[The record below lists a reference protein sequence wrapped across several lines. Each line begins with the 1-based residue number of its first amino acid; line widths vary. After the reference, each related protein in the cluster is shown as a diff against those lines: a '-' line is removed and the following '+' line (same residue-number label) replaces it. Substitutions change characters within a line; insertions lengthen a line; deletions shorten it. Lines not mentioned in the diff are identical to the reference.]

1 MANKIADL
9 ENRATKAESNA
20 AYWQDMYNKVVAE
33 NNELREKLA
42 KATGPAKITPIV
54 PAPANSTKNVIK
66 ETINERLGAE

>member
-9 ENRATKAESNA
+9 ENRATKAESDA

-54 PAPANSTKNVIK
+54 PPTKNVIK

>member
-54 PAPANSTKNVIK
+54 PPAKNLIK